1 MCVRG
6 EGGGDMSFSQK
17 KKVVSR
23 KDPEVTEM
31 VELANKEFLIP
42 MDIKDEQNEETGE
55 SHQLCRTYVEI
66 PM

>member
-1 MCVRG
+1 
-6 EGGGDMSFSQK
+6 MSYSQK

>member
-1 MCVRG
+1 
-6 EGGGDMSFSQK
+6 MSYSQK

-42 MDIKDEQNEETGE
+42 MDTKDEQNEETGE